1 MGHSNIN
8 TTLRYAH
15 TNAERQRR
23 EMEKL
28 GNGDKKVT
36 VIPQKKVG

>member
-15 TNAERQRR
+15 TNAGRQRR

-28 GNGDKKVT
+28 SRIAATTITVT
-36 VIPQKKVG
+36 KT